1 MRTEGPLFHMHE
13 VTGEM
18 TRIVK
23 EFLEEKNLILIN
35 LNRLRFYMY
44 QWVAAMPDKPPTYQN
59 ILMMSQAELM
69 DFYVDEL
76 IPRGIDPF

>member
-18 TRIVK
+18 TKIVK
-23 EFLEEKNLILIN
+23 GFLEGKNLDLID

-44 QWVAAMPDKPPTYQN
+44 QWVTAMVDRPPTYQN
-59 ILMMSQAELM
+59 ILVMSQAELM
-69 DFYVDEL
+69 AFYHDEL
-76 IPRGIDPF
+76 LERGIDPF

>member
-23 EFLEEKNLILIN
+23 EFLEGKNLTLLD
-35 LNRLRFYMY
+35 LNRLRVYMH
-44 QWVAAMPDKPPTYQN
+44 QWVTYTVDKPPTYQN
-59 ILMMSQAELM
+59 ILVMNQSELM